1 MNDCIK
7 LLFKNFVSI
16 VYLLFFNDYKSSNFY
31 WWVCWKP
38 LYQHVVVFCYGDS
51 VCSVHLERL
60 CHLFFFL
67 SHLLVIYSY
76 WRIKY
81 TALKFVS
88 ENWKEK
94 GTLGGNPNILS
105 SGFVNFVSSAILH
118 IKNVFAILRPFN
130 QSHRVYSPFAPSKKK
145 SFQNEKKVRIK
156 ISFVQSE
163 LQFLKKTVYFMSAC
177 HTSYC
182 H

>member
-1 MNDCIK
+1 MFIYCFLMTTKVPTFIDEFVESHSTSMLLYFVMVIQCAVCILRDCVI
-7 LLFKNFVSI
+7 
-16 VYLLFFNDYKSSNFY
+16 
-31 WWVCWKP
+31 
-38 LYQHVVVFCYGDS
+38 
-51 VCSVHLERL
+51 
-60 CHLFFFL
+60 FFFL

-94 GTLGGNPNILS
+94 GTLGGDPNILS

-130 QSHRVYSPFAPSKKK
+130 QSHKVYSPFAPSKKK

-177 HTSYC
+177 HSSYC

>member
-1 MNDCIK
+1 MSLLKATLPACYCI
-7 LLFKNFVSI
+7 LLWWFSVQCASWEIVS
-16 VYLLFFNDYKSSNFY
+16 S
-31 WWVCWKP
+31 
-38 LYQHVVVFCYGDS
+38 
-51 VCSVHLERL
+51 
-60 CHLFFFL
+60 FFFL

-94 GTLGGNPNILS
+94 GTLGGDPNILS

-130 QSHRVYSPFAPSKKK
+130 QSHKVYSPFAPSKKK